1 MKHVGIALL
10 ALLPWPVS
18 AVAQCPGGV
27 CPSPPYWVPVQAPAS
42 RPQVQPP
49 ATLAAASVKVLCS
62 GGGESWAGSGVIFQV
77 EDGKAFILT
86 NRHVVNSE
94 RVRVRICLVGQREP
108 APAQFL
114 GASADAD
121 LACVAIAAPPL
132 LVAVP
137 LADSSDTQGE
147 SVWQVGYPHA
157 GPQHAQ
163 YFAFAGRYVGGLR
176 FSAPIQQG
184 ESGSGIFRRGKLIAL
199 CWGSAEGQ
207 TFAVPV
213 EQMHVFLHGLL
224 VRRPVININVPA
236 PPAAPATPAP
246 PEPPPSSPAL
256 PPAAGVPGPAGPAGP
271 PGQQGPAGPVGAAG
285 PPGPAGKSVDSA
297 QLQALQDQVNRLQAT
312 VNSLS
317 GSIRVQVQ
325 PTPKQ

>member
-1 MKHVGIALL
+1 MKHVCVVLTLLL
-10 ALLPWPVS
+10 AALPG
-18 AVAQCPGGV
+18 AAQCPGGV
-27 CPSPPYWVPVQAPAS
+27 CPSPPYWVPVPGPGP

-62 GGGESWAGSGVIFQV
+62 AGGESWAGSGVLFKV

-86 NRHVVNSE
+86 NRHVVSSE

-108 APAQFL
+108 VPARFL
-114 GASADAD
+114 GAAADAD

-147 SVWQVGYPHA
+147 NVWQVGYPHA

-163 YFAFAGRYVGGLR
+163 FFAFAGGYVGGLR

-213 EQMHVFLHGLL
+213 EQIHVFLRGIF
-224 VRRPVININVPA
+224 VRRPVVNINVPA
-236 PPAAPATPAP
+236 PAPAPAIPAAP
-246 PEPPPSSPAL
+246 EPPSSPAT
-256 PPAAGVPGPAGPAGP
+256 PPQAPGMPGPAGPKGP
-271 PGQQGPAGPVGAAG
+271 PGQQGPAGPVGPAG
-285 PPGPAGKSVDSA
+285 PPGPAGKSADPA

-312 VNSLS
+312 LNSLS